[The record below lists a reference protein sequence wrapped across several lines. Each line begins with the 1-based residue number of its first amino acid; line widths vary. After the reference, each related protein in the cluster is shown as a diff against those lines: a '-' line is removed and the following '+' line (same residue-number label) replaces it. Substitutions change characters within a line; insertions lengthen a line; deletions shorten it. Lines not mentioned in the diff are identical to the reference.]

1 MAKETAAER
10 AAAVQTVVSAV
21 GDKTPE
27 VQQAALE
34 AMVPKP
40 SRHAADVMWVCL
52 VAALAIILIIA
63 VTGLIDLGD
72 GKHMGAETDKIVTVI
87 TTVLAGLLGLF
98 IRSPIEGK

>member
-1 MAKETAAER
+1 MAKETAAQR

-21 GDKTPE
+21 DTKSPE

-40 SRHAADVMWVCL
+40 SANAADVMWVIL
-52 VAALAIILIIA
+52 VAALSIILIIA
-63 VTGLIDLGD
+63 VYGLIELGD
-72 GKHMGAETDKIVTVI
+72 GTHKGAETDKIVTII

-98 IRSPIEGK
+98 IRSPTQAK